1 MVTASAPGAPRLAR
15 TSNHARRSTSLRWT
29 RSNSAWNLRSGDRL
43 AARYSLCCRAR
54 VLSRVLLATVAMHRL
69 LPVKQAQTK
78 QGPFAAAGYVVLAG
92 DRYYDPLRRPPGSMR
107 LPVRRL
113 YAPAAPGPQARGR
126 GGPLQFPPPPSV
138 RSAPHYGG
146 GFLGAA
152 PSGSSRLPWPSPC
165 YSGLGSPLSP
175 HGAGLTPRQ
184 ASLHAADRTVAPTNV
199 AFDAGL
205 RRRAFPP
212 DAASLLPGSLTT
224 TWTGLPPAGGDEL
237 ADTHDLNHQGHR
249 PPIRSRVPSG
259 HAVARPAA
267 HDLVEPDQHAGWI
280 LLRVPVGQGTDLC
293 LQRPDR
299 PVGDEGV

>member
-1 MVTASAPGAPRLAR
+1 
-15 TSNHARRSTSLRWT
+15 
-29 RSNSAWNLRSGDRL
+29 
-43 AARYSLCCRAR
+43 
-54 VLSRVLLATVAMHRL
+54 MHRL

-92 DRYYDPLRRPPGSMR
+92 DHYYDPLRRPPGSMR

-126 GGPLQFPPPPSV
+126 GGPLQFPPPPSA

-146 GFLGAA
+146 GFLSAA

-259 HAVARPAA
+259 HAVVIPGAGPPAV
-267 HDLVEPDQHAGWI
+267 LAGQ
-280 LLRVPVGQGTDLC
+280 RGDDVDVVGGM
-293 LQRPDR
+293 PDR
-299 PVGDEGV
+299 HPPHPQIITAGGEPGAVHHPGRDLGPFRIRQHPVLGRGADRAVPDRHVVSAPAQRG